1 MANRREFDKRTQVA
15 IIKRATAGGQVLC
28 ERCNALCRRWEIHH
42 IEQDA
47 MQTNKS
53 AKLTPCDGVL
63 LCKPCHDVVT
73 KAQAPV
79 LAKVLR
85 IEAAHLG
92 AKRIKAKIPSRPRA
106 ARERKL
112 TFVDMGSMQTQM
124 LRRYSNEK

>member
-15 IIKRATAGGQVLC
+15 IIKRSTVDGKVMC

-42 IEQDA
+42 ITMDA
-47 MQTNKS
+47 LEVDKS
-53 AKLTPCDGVL
+53 RKLSPCDGVL

-85 IEAAHLG
+85 VEAAHLG
-92 AKRIKAKIPSRPRA
+92 AKRVKAKIPSQPRA
-106 ARERKL
+106 VRERKI
-112 TFVDMGSMQTQM
+112 TFVDMGSMQSQI
-124 LRRYSNEK
+124 LRRYSND